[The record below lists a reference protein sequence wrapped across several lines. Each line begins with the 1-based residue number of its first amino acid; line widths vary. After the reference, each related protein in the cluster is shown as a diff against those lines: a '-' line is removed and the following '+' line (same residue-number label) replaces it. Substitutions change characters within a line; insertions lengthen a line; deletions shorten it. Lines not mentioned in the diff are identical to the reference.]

1 MFKVLFRVMLGLI
14 FLSAGILALLKWKD
28 AFWTLFTAS
37 LGLVL
42 ILIGVLIL
50 SVSKD

>member
-1 MFKVLFRVMLGLI
+1 MLKVLFRVILGLG
-14 FLSAGILALLKWKD
+14 FLSAGILAILRWRD

-37 LGLVL
+37 LGLIL

>member
-1 MFKVLFRVMLGLI
+1 MLKTIFKLILGLG
-14 FLSAGILALLKWKD
+14 FLALGILALLKWKD

-37 LGLVL
+37 LGLIL

-50 SVSKD
+50 SVAKD